1 MTEFNQPESLESL
14 EKELDLGSL
23 DKSKDG
29 YLKNE
34 IDGEELKKKL
44 K

>member
-1 MTEFNQPESLESL
+1 MVMTEFNQPESLESL

-29 YLKNE
+29 YLKN
-34 IDGEELKKKL
+34 
-44 K
+44 